1 VPKLPVTGRP
11 IPLMTYQFF
20 ICDVFTKHAF
30 QGNQLAVFPKA
41 SGLKDEQMQQIAHE
55 FNFSETTFV
64 FPPEQGQTKRVR
76 IFTPTSEIPFA
87 GHPNLGTAFTLY
99 RNGYLGEVQPPLK
112 VVFEE
117 DAGLVPVTI
126 TNPDDGHP
134 FFELQAPTP
143 LSLGAEIRLESVSQ
157 ALNLPGSAIRLDRHR
172 PQLASVG
179 MPFLMVE
186 LKDREALEKARPNLD
201 AFQVLQAQG
210 VSMMHL
216 YVHSEDEFDLRTRM
230 FAPFDG
236 MTEDPATGSAN
247 CALAGLLVHL
257 EEGLDRDYDWRIA
270 QGVEMGRPSELRARA
285 RKQNGVVTTTWIGG
299 NCIQIAEG
307 NLHI

>member
-1 VPKLPVTGRP
+1 
-11 IPLMTYQFF
+11 MTYQFF

-30 QGNQLAVFPKA
+30 QGNQLAVLPEA
-41 SGLKDEQMQQIAHE
+41 SGLNDEQMQQIARE

-76 IFTPTSEIPFA
+76 IFTPTSEVPFA

-99 RNGYLGEVQPPLK
+99 RNGYLGDAQPPLQ

-117 DAGLVPVTI
+117 EAGLVPVTI
-126 TNPDDGHP
+126 TNPDGVHP

-143 LSLGAEIRLESVSQ
+143 LSLGAEINVEAVGQ
-157 ALNLPGSAIRLDRHR
+157 ALSLSVSAIRSERHR
-172 PQLASVG
+172 PQIASVG
-179 MPFLMVE
+179 LPFLMVE

-201 AFQVLQAQG
+201 AFPVLQAQG
-210 VSMMHL
+210 VAMVHL
-216 YVHSEDEFDLRTRM
+216 YLRSEDEFDLRTRM
-230 FAPFDG
+230 FAPLDG
-236 MTEDPATGSAN
+236 VTEDPATGSAN
-247 CALAGLLVHL
+247 CALVGLLAHL
-257 EEGLDRDYDWRIA
+257 AEGVNREYDWRIA

-299 NCIQIAEG
+299 NCTQIAEG
-307 NLHI
+307 NLHV

>member
-1 VPKLPVTGRP
+1 
-11 IPLMTYQFF
+11 MTYQFF

-30 QGNQLAVFPKA
+30 QGNQLAVIPEA
-41 SGLKDEQMQQIAHE
+41 SGLNDEQMQQIARE

-76 IFTPTSEIPFA
+76 IFTPTSEVPFA

-99 RNGYLGEVQPPLK
+99 YNGYLGDAQPPLK

-117 DAGLVPVTI
+117 EAGLVPVTI
-126 TNPDDGHP
+126 TNPDDGHL

-143 LSLGAEIRLESVSQ
+143 LSLGAEIGLESVSQ
-157 ALNLPGSAIRLDRHR
+157 ALSLSVSAIRSDRHR

-179 MPFLMVE
+179 LPFLMVE
-186 LKDREALEKARPNLD
+186 LKDREVLEKARPNLD

-210 VSMMHL
+210 VAMTHL
-216 YVHSEDEFDLRTRM
+216 YVNSEDEFDLRTRM
-230 FAPFDG
+230 FAPLDG
-236 MTEDPATGSAN
+236 APEDPATGSAN
-247 CALAGLLVHL
+247 CALAGFLAHL
-257 EEGLDRDYDWRIA
+257 EEGVDREYDWRIA
-270 QGVEMGRPSELRARA
+270 QGVEMGRPSELRART
-285 RKQNGVVTTTWIGG
+285 RKQNSVVTTTWIGG
-299 NCIQIAEG
+299 NCVQVAEG